1 MRYMGGKSRL
11 AKRLAEYLES
21 RREPGQLYWEPFVG
35 GASVI
40 ARMGDHGPR
49 IGSDANEALI
59 TLYRA
64 MQNGWEPPEAL
75 SEEEY
80 RRLKE
85 AKDPSDP
92 LTAFA
97 GFGCSFGGAWFH
109 AYARGGG
116 RDYPAEA
123 SRSLA
128 RMAPSLSPVRWIHRT
143 YSAAPPPSG
152 ALIYCDPPYRDTH
165 RYRAV
170 GAFDSD
176 RFWAWAAETSETS
189 TVLVSEY
196 QAPAGWSVALEIP
209 HKCAINNQGGSR
221 PTETAERLFEYAPT

>member
-49 IGSDANEALI
+49 VGGDANEALI
-59 TLYRA
+59 ALYRA
-64 MQNGWEPPEAL
+64 MQNGWEPPESL
-75 SEEEY
+75 GEEEY
-80 RRLKE
+80 QRLKE
-85 AKDPSDP
+85 AKDPANP

-109 AYARGGG
+109 AYARGGSQN
-116 RDYPAEA
+116 YAL
-123 SRSLA
+123 STKRSLA
-128 RMAPSLSPVRWIHRT
+128 KKMDSCADVKWVAAE
-143 YSAAPPPSG
+143 YDAAPAPSG
-152 ALIYCDPPYRDTH
+152 ALIYCDPPYRGGEA
-165 RYRAV
+165 YRAV

-176 RFWAWAAETSETS
+176 RFWTWAAEASMS
-189 TVLVSEY
+189 NTVLVSEY
-196 QAPAGWSVALEIP
+196 GAPAGWSVALEIP
-209 HKCAINNQGGSR
+209 HKCAINNQGTSR
-221 PTETAERLFEYAPT
+221 PTKTAERLFEYAPA